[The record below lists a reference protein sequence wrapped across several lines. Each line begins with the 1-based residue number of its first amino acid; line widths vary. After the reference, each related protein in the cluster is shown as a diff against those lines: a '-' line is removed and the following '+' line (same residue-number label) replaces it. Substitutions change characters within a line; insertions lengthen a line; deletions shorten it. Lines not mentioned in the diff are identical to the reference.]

1 MNPDFRRLLTSLPTW
16 PLALV
21 LVAGIG
27 AVAALTANGPPRNV
41 RSNPLVYANGEP
53 LPDGQWSVLCIDE
66 VAYLEVLLPVA
77 HEGDPILRAT
87 VLPKLRTNGLPETCR
102 VPTARGAE

>member
-1 MNPDFRRLLTSLPTW
+1 MNPNFRRLLTSLPTW

-27 AVAALTANGPPRNV
+27 AVAALTADGPSRNA
-41 RSNPLVYANGEP
+41 RGNPLVDANGERI
-53 LPDGQWSVLCIDE
+53 LQVSV
-66 VAYLEVLLPVA
+66 V
-77 HEGDPILRAT
+77 
-87 VLPKLRTNGLPETCR
+87 PKLRTNGLPETCR